1 MIASNIFRWIGRL
14 FSDLLFIPFNWFRKG
29 DFDWWSANTVNWF
42 FLVVLLVLF
51 AYWMNQSVQFKKNG
65 TEDKA

>member
-1 MIASNIFRWIGRL
+1 MIASNIFRWIGSL
-14 FSDLLFIPFNWFRKG
+14 FTDLLFIPFNWFRKG
-29 DFDWWSANTVNWF
+29 DFDWWSSNTVNWF

>member
-1 MIASNIFRWIGRL
+1 MIASNIFRWIGSL
-14 FSDLLFIPFNWFRKG
+14 FTDLLFIPFNWFRKG